1 MILIKLMSYVRR
13 HRVGLTALA
22 AVCAAVCVS
31 VGRCLPSTADGMRR
45 SGVVVQTSSCYELR
59 AGGRAVMWFQTVEGD
74 TLPVGLSLSADE
86 AAVSRLAV
94 GCWMNRWPMLPS
106 CRGRIVTALPDTAR
120 TPKAPAARLLAAACR
135 RLSADVRLAEHDK
148 AELDYYMRVHGVQDE
163 GYQNIAAMASHR
175 AAALVAL
182 RRTKAVADSLMASQ
196 SPLTVTRRTVCRAF
210 VRHYGDAA
218 TDTIGCRLVA
228 TTARH
233 HLALLQTADAT
244 TPSGVKAQYLLP
256 WNTTNRSLLATGFG
270 GIGMDYTAQ
279 PAARPVV
286 VAGRRKGRDVSFP
299 RVLTTSGTPLFTPR
313 GLFAGIIVDG
323 HIAGRSEVSRLLMK
337 GGWQ

>member
-1 MILIKLMSYVRR
+1 MR
-13 HRVGLTALA
+13 H
-22 AVCAAVCVS
+22 
-31 VGRCLPSTADGMRR
+31 D
-45 SGVVVQTSSCYELR
+45 
-59 AGGRAVMWFQTVEGD
+59 
-74 TLPVGLSLSADE
+74 
-86 AAVSRLAV
+86 
-94 GCWMNRWPMLPS
+94 
-106 CRGRIVTALPDTAR
+106 
-120 TPKAPAARLLAAACR
+120 
-135 RLSADVRLAEHDK
+135 
-148 AELDYYMRVHGVQDE
+148 
-163 GYQNIAAMASHR
+163 
-175 AAALVAL
+175 
-182 RRTKAVADSLMASQ
+182 
-196 SPLTVTRRTVCRAF
+196 
-210 VRHYGDAA
+210 GDAA

-228 TTARH
+228 TTARRR
-233 HLALLQTADAT
+233 LALLQTADAT